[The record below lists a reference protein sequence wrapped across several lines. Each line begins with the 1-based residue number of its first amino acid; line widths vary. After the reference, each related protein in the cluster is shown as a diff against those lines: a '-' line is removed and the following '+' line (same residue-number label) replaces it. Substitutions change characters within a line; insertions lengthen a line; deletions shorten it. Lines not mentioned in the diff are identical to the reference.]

1 MATPQRD
8 ERGLALSVWLVGAI
22 VGLIVVI
29 GIGIDLSGH
38 ARAEQQARHL
48 AHQAARVA
56 GQKVSSKTEN
66 GPPAVNLVT
75 ARKAATAVL
84 SAESYSGTVTASPS
98 GTITVEITN
107 ASYRTR
113 FLNIIGIR
121 KLPIRASGS
130 ADPLRT
136 LDGTQR

>member
-1 MATPQRD
+1 MAIPQRD
-8 ERGLALSVWLVGAI
+8 ERGLALSVWLAGAI
-22 VGLIVVI
+22 VGMIVVI

-38 ARAEQQARHL
+38 ARAEQNARHL

-56 GQKVSSKTEN
+56 GQKTSLKSEKGT
-66 GPPAVNLVT
+66 PAINLVT

-84 SAESYSGTVTASPS
+84 SAESYSGTVTANPS
-98 GTITVEITN
+98 GIITVEITN

-113 FLNIIGIR
+113 FLSIIGIR
-121 KLPIRASGS
+121 TLPIRASGS